1 MYSQGKDYPRSQFA
15 ALSATQAGLLW
26 LNREHGFWNE
36 KLFLYTNC
44 DMTFIQL
51 TKENSE
57 RFQYYVEVSLGASVY
72 MQVLLEAINQIAG
85 I

>member
-1 MYSQGKDYPRSQFA
+1 
-15 ALSATQAGLLW
+15 
-26 LNREHGFWNE
+26 
-36 KLFLYTNC
+36 
-44 DMTFIQL
+44 MTFIQL

-72 MQVLLEAINQIAG
+72 MQVLLEAMNQIAG